1 MGRRPPFSTLNH
13 ACRHRNSGF
22 SSDTQ
27 GDTMSSETKTTP
39 ATAPGQPAAEN
50 RHGLSGELLFE
61 IFCAVI
67 FLGMIGLVF
76 YNAFLRYVFGGSYPP
91 SEEWARFLFIYITF
105 FGAIEAFYW
114 KKHIAVDMFVDMF
127 SGMSR
132 KCIEILAILL
142 TMGALGLLLDGGI
155 TYVLQTI
162 DTNSVATNVNM
173 AFINST
179 LPIMAFTAILICLRD
194 LIALVRRPASSF
206 VKATEEEKIEQE
218 ISKEL

>member
-1 MGRRPPFSTLNH
+1 
-13 ACRHRNSGF
+13 
-22 SSDTQ
+22 
-27 GDTMSSETKTTP
+27 MSSETKTTP

-142 TMGALGLLLDGGI
+142 TMCALGLLLDGGI